1 MMGGPKATVED
12 LPATSEEHEEAAVRD
27 EKDEVAHLA
36 AIVVK
41 RRKLE
46 LARTDVTRRLE
57 LAHADAHRETLRLA
71 LQALDQE
78 LDRLI

>member
-1 MMGGPKATVED
+1 MMGGPNATVEE
-12 LPATSEEHEEAAVRD
+12 LPAASEAHEDVVVRD
-27 EKDEVAHLA
+27 EKDESAHLA

-41 RRKLE
+41 RRTLE

-57 LAHADAHRETLRLA
+57 AARVNAHREMLQLA